1 MSLIEFPNEPYVP
14 YKKMYT
20 ILFNAITDAL
30 DIMQKDSLAASI
42 LMEAQQKTEEMYISA
57 DPKARKQKD
66 NAKSPECKSQEPEA
80 NAKEPDDKAQKPE
93 EKAEKPEET

>member
-1 MSLIEFPNEPYVP
+1 MSLIEFPNQSNVPHNNQPNVP

-20 ILFNAITDAL
+20 TLFNAITDAL

-42 LMEAQQKTEEMYISA
+42 LMEAQQKTEEMYVSA
-57 DPKARKQKD
+57 DPKARESK
-66 NAKSPECKSQEPEA
+66 
-80 NAKEPDDKAQKPE
+80 DKAQDPE